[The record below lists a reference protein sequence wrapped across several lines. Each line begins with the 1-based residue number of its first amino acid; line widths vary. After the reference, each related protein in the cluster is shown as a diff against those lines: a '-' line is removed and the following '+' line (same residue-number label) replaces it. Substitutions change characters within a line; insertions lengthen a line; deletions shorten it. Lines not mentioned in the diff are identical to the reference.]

1 LIVVANSSVLIALC
15 RIGMLDLLHRKFPE
29 GIFIPK
35 AVWCEVVEGGRGQ
48 PGSKEVSSSPWIKVK
63 EVGDRKLVSLLR
75 MELDQGEAEA
85 IVLANEQKAD
95 LILLDEKVA
104 RRVAKKLGLP
114 VLGTVGVLIWAK
126 KSGLIDSLRERLDV
140 LQREGNFRIA
150 SDVYNEALRA
160 VSED

>member
-1 LIVVANSSVLIALC
+1 
-15 RIGMLDLLHRKFPE
+15 
-29 GIFIPK
+29 
-35 AVWCEVVEGGRGQ
+35 
-48 PGSKEVSSSPWIKVK
+48 
-63 EVGDRKLVSLLR
+63 LVSLLR

-95 LILLDEKVA
+95 LILLDEKAA

-126 KSGLIDSLRERLDV
+126 KSGLIDSLRERLDA

-160 VSED
+160 VSDLTKQTK